1 MIELTS
7 LGHHSWIVRDG
18 SLYLGAV
25 KKQGRIWQAWRYQK
39 YIGDGRLRSDAIA
52 LLK

>member
-18 SLYLGAV
+18 SRYVGAV
-25 KKQGRIWQAWRYQK
+25 RKQGRVWQAWRYRQ
-39 YIGDGRLRSDAIA
+39 YIGEERLFCDAIA